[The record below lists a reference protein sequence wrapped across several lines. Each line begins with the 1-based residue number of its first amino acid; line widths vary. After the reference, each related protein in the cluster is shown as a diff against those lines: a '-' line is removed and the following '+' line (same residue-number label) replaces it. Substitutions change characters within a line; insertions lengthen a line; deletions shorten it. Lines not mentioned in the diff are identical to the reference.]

1 MVRIMSREPLIKKWN
16 NGGCSRRLWHDYVCH
31 SVQGEGGTE
40 SRIDRK
46 RLVPACAGMTSS
58 MVVWDMTRQF
68 PAGGAF

>member
-40 SRIDRK
+40 SRIDRQ
-46 RLVPACAGMTSS
+46 RLVPA
-58 MVVWDMTRQF
+58 
-68 PAGGAF
+68 